1 MIQAVAI
8 VGPTAVGKSDVADE
22 LARRLGS
29 EVISADAM
37 QVYRGMDIGTGKMPP
52 EERQAPLV
60 LIDVVDAQE
69 SYSAALFQ
77 RDARREIDRL
87 LGKGALP
94 ILCGGTGLYLRAA
107 LDEMSFPAGDVEAPS
122 RSRYQELAEEM
133 GAEGIHALLAQ
144 VDPESAACIHP
155 HNVRRVVRA
164 LEMHDEGVSY
174 ARQKERFSTPTE
186 YYHAL
191 YFGLTRDRSRLY
203 ERIDTRVDGMLA
215 QGLLQEVERLVS
227 AGCADAITSRQAIGY
242 KELYDYLEG
251 LCSLDEAV
259 QRIKQRSRNY
269 AKRQLSWFRRDA
281 RIIWLDMDELS
292 RDDAVDAIQANI
304 ERS

>member
-107 LDEMSFPAGDVEAPS
+107 LDEMSFPAGDVEAPFS
-122 RSRYQELAEEM
+122 LA
-133 GAEGIHALLAQ
+133 
-144 VDPESAACIHP
+144 
-155 HNVRRVVRA
+155 
-164 LEMHDEGVSY
+164 
-174 ARQKERFSTPTE
+174 
-186 YYHAL
+186 
-191 YFGLTRDRSRLY
+191 
-203 ERIDTRVDGMLA
+203 
-215 QGLLQEVERLVS
+215 
-227 AGCADAITSRQAIGY
+227 
-242 KELYDYLEG
+242 
-251 LCSLDEAV
+251 
-259 QRIKQRSRNY
+259 
-269 AKRQLSWFRRDA
+269 
-281 RIIWLDMDELS
+281 LS
-292 RDDAVDAIQANI
+292 RAC
-304 ERS
+304 

>member
-87 LGKGALP
+87 LGKGTLP

-122 RSRYQELAEEM
+122 RSRYQELAEEL

-174 ARQKERFSTPTE
+174 ARQKERFGTPTE
-186 YYHAL
+186 HYHAL
-191 YFGLTRDRSRLY
+191 YFGLTRERSRLY
-203 ERIDTRVDGMLA
+203 ERIDARVDGMLA
-215 QGLLQEVERLVS
+215 QGLLHEVEQLVS

-242 KELYDYLEG
+242 KELYDYLGG
-251 LCSLDEAV
+251 LCSLDEAI

-269 AKRQLSWFRRDA
+269 AKRQLSWFKRDA

-292 RDDAVDAIQANI
+292 RDDAVDAIQAYI

>member
-1 MIQAVAI
+1 M
-8 VGPTAVGKSDVADE
+8 
-22 LARRLGS
+22 
-29 EVISADAM
+29 
-37 QVYRGMDIGTGKMPP
+37 
-52 EERQAPLV
+52 
-60 LIDVVDAQE
+60 
-69 SYSAALFQ
+69 
-77 RDARREIDRL
+77 
-87 LGKGALP
+87 
-94 ILCGGTGLYLRAA
+94 YLRAA

-186 YYHAL
+186 HYHAL
-191 YFGLTRDRSRLY
+191 YFGLTRERSRLY

-242 KELYDYLEG
+242 KELYDHLEG

-281 RIIWLDMDELS
+281 RVIWLDMDELS
-292 RDDAVDAIQANI
+292 RDDAVDAIQAYI

>member
-87 LGKGALP
+87 LGMGTLP

-122 RSRYQELAEEM
+122 RSRYQELAEEL

-174 ARQKERFSTPTE
+174 ARQKERFGTPTE
-186 YYHAL
+186 HYHAL
-191 YFGLTRDRSRLY
+191 YFGLTRERSRLY
-203 ERIDTRVDGMLA
+203 ERIDARVDGMLA
-215 QGLLQEVERLVS
+215 QGLLHEVEQLVS

-242 KELYDYLEG
+242 KELYDYLGG
-251 LCSLDEAV
+251 LCSLDEAI

-269 AKRQLSWFRRDA
+269 AKRQLSWFKRDA

-292 RDDAVDAIQANI
+292 RDDAVDAIQAYI

>member
-94 ILCGGTGLYLRAA
+94 ILCEVRACTSER
-107 LDEMSFPAGDVEAPS
+107 LLTRCRFPQEMW
-122 RSRYQELAEEM
+122 RL
-133 GAEGIHALLAQ
+133 LLAR
-144 VDPESAACIHP
+144 VIKSLL
-155 HNVRRVVRA
+155 RRWGLR
-164 LEMHDEGVSY
+164 E
-174 ARQKERFSTPTE
+174 STP
-186 YYHAL
+186 
-191 YFGLTRDRSRLY
+191 
-203 ERIDTRVDGMLA
+203 
-215 QGLLQEVERLVS
+215 
-227 AGCADAITSRQAIGY
+227 
-242 KELYDYLEG
+242 
-251 LCSLDEAV
+251 CSL
-259 QRIKQRSRNY
+259 R
-269 AKRQLSWFRRDA
+269 
-281 RIIWLDMDELS
+281 
-292 RDDAVDAIQANI
+292 
-304 ERS
+304 